1 MKDLPMAPKPQALPV
16 VLIPHPHVRVD
27 QAILSGSPHV
37 SGSRVPVR
45 RIFGFYRDG
54 TKIETIMRRFP
65 QLGAACVL
73 DAIAFALDNPE
84 VIEAD
89 DAREAALLSS
99 AGAKSAKNS
108 RAENQMILPFDEL
121 KSAEKRRS
129 SRNAESIKSSK

>member
-1 MKDLPMAPKPQALPV
+1 MAMKPQSLPV

-27 QAILSGSPHV
+27 RAILGGSPHV

-45 RIFGFYRDG
+45 RIFNFFRDG

-65 QLGAACVL
+65 QLGAARVL

-89 DAREAALLSS
+89 TERESAILTSVGAKTAISS
-99 AGAKSAKNS
+99 RAGA
-108 RAENQMILPFDEL
+108 QMALPFDEQEPTEIHDTDASENVRKQL
-121 KSAEKRRS
+121 K
-129 SRNAESIKSSK
+129 

>member
-1 MKDLPMAPKPQALPV
+1 MAMKPQSLPV

-27 QAILSGSPHV
+27 RAVLGGSPHV

-45 RIFGFYRDG
+45 RIFNFFRDG

-65 QLGAACVL
+65 QLGAARVL

-89 DAREAALLSS
+89 TERES
-99 AGAKSAKNS
+99 AILTSVGAKMPKNS
-108 RAENQMILPFDEL
+108 RAEAQMAFPFGEQEPAENQADGASEIER
-121 KSAEKRRS
+121 K
-129 SRNAESIKSSK
+129 

>member
-1 MKDLPMAPKPQALPV
+1 MAPKPQTLPV

-27 QAILSGSPHV
+27 QAILAGSPHV

-65 QLGAACVL
+65 QLGAACIL

-108 RAENQMILPFDEL
+108 RADNQMALPFDEL
-121 KSAEKRRS
+121 KSAENRRVS
-129 SRNAESIKSSK
+129 TSVKSNKLSK